1 MSDLIKNE
9 RIELRVSKNE
19 KKLISKKASELNISN
34 SAYILQCVRQN
45 RIVTLDGV
53 KDVVRQLYK
62 IGANINQIAAK
73 ANSINYISKDEIKKT
88 QDWLTSVFKIIDKFI
103 VENNQHI
110 IEELQSNLTTEQKF
124 ELLLEKVRNI
134 EFNMGEING
143 ILQNNLQG
151 NQNWKLL
158 I

>member
-45 RIVTLDGV
+45 RIITLDGV

-88 QDWLTSVFKIIDKFI
+88 QDLLTSVFRIVDKFI
-103 VENNQHI
+103 VENNKHI
-110 IEELQSNLTTEQKF
+110 IEEIQSNLTTDQKF
-124 ELLLEKVRNI
+124 ELLLEKMRNI
-134 EFNMGEING
+134 EFNVGEING
-143 ILQNNLQG
+143 ILQNNSCK
-151 NQNWKLL
+151 NQE
-158 I
+158 

>member
-9 RIELRVSKNE
+9 RIELRVSINE

-45 RIVTLDGV
+45 RIITLDGV
-53 KDVVRQLYK
+53 RDVVRQLYK

-88 QDWLTSVFKIIDKFI
+88 QDLLTSVFRIIDKFI
-103 VENNQHI
+103 VDNNKHI
-110 IEELQSNLTTEQKF
+110 IEELQSNLTTDQKF
-124 ELLLEKVRNI
+124 ELLLEKIRNI
-134 EFNMGEING
+134 EFNVGEING
-143 ILQNNLQG
+143 ILQNNSCK
-151 NQNWKLL
+151 NQE
-158 I
+158 

>member
-45 RIVTLDGV
+45 RIVTLNGV

-62 IGANINQIAAK
+62 IGTNVNQIATK
-73 ANSINYISKDEIKKT
+73 ANSISYISNDEVKKT
-88 QDWLTSVFKIIDKFI
+88 QELLTSIFRIIDKFI
-103 VENNQHI
+103 IENNKHI
-110 IEELQSNLTTEQKF
+110 IEELQSNLTTDQKF
-124 ELLLEKVRNI
+124 ELLITK
-134 EFNMGEING
+134 INSKG
-143 ILQNNLQG
+143 SRF
-151 NQNWKLL
+151 
-158 I
+158 

>member
-88 QDWLTSVFKIIDKFI
+88 QDLLTSVFKIIDKFI
-103 VENNQHI
+103 VENNKHI

-151 NQNWKLL
+151 NQN
-158 I
+158 

>member
-9 RIELRVSKNE
+9 RIELRVSINE
-19 KKLISKKASELNISN
+19 KKLISNKASELNISN

-45 RIVTLDGV
+45 RIITLDGV

-88 QDWLTSVFKIIDKFI
+88 QDLLTSVFRIIDKFI
-103 VENNQHI
+103 VDNNKHI
-110 IEELQSNLTTEQKF
+110 IEELQSNLTTDQKF
-124 ELLLEKVRNI
+124 ELLLEKMRNI
-134 EFNMGEING
+134 EFNVGEING
-143 ILQNNLQG
+143 ILQNNSCK
-151 NQNWKLL
+151 NQE
-158 I
+158 

>member
-45 RIVTLDGV
+45 RIVTLNGV

-62 IGANINQIAAK
+62 IGTNVNQIATK

-88 QDWLTSVFKIIDKFI
+88 QDILTSVFKIIDKFI
-103 VENNQHI
+103 VENNKHI
-110 IEELQSNLTTEQKF
+110 IDELQSNLTTDQKF

-134 EFNMGEING
+134 EFSVGELNG
-143 ILQNNLQG
+143 LLQNNCSE
-151 NQNWKLL
+151 NKK
-158 I
+158 